1 MIYHNVNPEI
11 QQNDIFFGVSIPVL
25 NLCTDLHIM
34 PNDVGYGMMEIL
46 ISLNF

>member
-1 MIYHNVNPEI
+1 MFMLIQKFNKMI
-11 QQNDIFFGVSIPVL
+11 IFFGVSIPVL